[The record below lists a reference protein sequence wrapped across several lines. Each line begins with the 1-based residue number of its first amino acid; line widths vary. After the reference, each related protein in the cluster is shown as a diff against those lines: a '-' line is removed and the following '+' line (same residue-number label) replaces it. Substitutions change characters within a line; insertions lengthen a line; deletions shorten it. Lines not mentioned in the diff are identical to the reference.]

1 MKKIAGVLILAV
13 AFLAPALV
21 AQEEHG
27 EIGVYADYT
36 RLTHANNANFWGP
49 AASVAFNVNKWAQL
63 EANFGYQPAQ
73 TVTFTGLSTSGTGTG
88 TTVNTNSFTSNIRLV
103 EGMFGP
109 KFQVP
114 AGPFKAFVVLKGGFL
129 NFNSSN
135 RNGGATGFSNAVN
148 NIVGGDTNGVFYPG
162 AGVEVGMRHGIGIRA
177 EVGDLMYFDNGA
189 NHNLKF
195 MIGPTL
201 RW

>member
-1 MKKIAGVLILAV
+1 MKKIAGLLILAV
-13 AFLAPALV
+13 AFLAPALM

-27 EIGVYADYT
+27 EVSVYADYT
-36 RLTHANNANFWGP
+36 RLHNANDANFWGP
-49 AASVAFNVNKWAQL
+49 GASVAFNLNRYAQL
-63 EANFGYQPAQ
+63 EANMGYQPAR
-73 TVTFTGLSTSGTGTG
+73 TITFTGLNTTGNG
-88 TTVNTNSFTSNIRLV
+88 IATNSFTSNLRLI

-109 KFQVP
+109 KFQTGV
-114 AGPFKAFVVLKGGFL
+114 GPVKAFFVLKGGFL

-135 RNGGATGFSNAVN
+135 PNGGAVGFSNAVN
-148 NIVGGDTNGVFYPG
+148 HITSGDTNGVFYPG
-162 AGVEVGMRHGIGIRA
+162 AGVEFGMTHGIGIRA

-195 MIGPTL
+195 TIGPTL

>member
-1 MKKIAGVLILAV
+1 MKRIAGLLAL
-13 AFLAPALV
+13 AALFLAPMLMM

-27 EIGVYADYT
+27 EFGVYADYT

-49 AASVAFNVNKWAQL
+49 AASIGFNMNKWLQL
-63 EANFGYQPAQ
+63 EGNFGYQPAQ
-73 TVTFTGLSTSGTGTG
+73 TITFTGVSTTGG
-88 TTVNTNSFTSNIRLV
+88 VTTTNAFTSNIRLL

-109 KFQVP
+109 KIQVP
-114 AGPFKAFVVLKGGFL
+114 LGPFKAYAVLKGGFL

-135 RNGGATGFSNAVN
+135 PNGGAEGFSNAVN
-148 NIVGGDTNGVFYPG
+148 HIIGGDTNGVFYPG
-162 AGVEVGMRHGIGIRA
+162 AGIELGMKHGIGIRG

-195 MIGPTL
+195 MIGPTF